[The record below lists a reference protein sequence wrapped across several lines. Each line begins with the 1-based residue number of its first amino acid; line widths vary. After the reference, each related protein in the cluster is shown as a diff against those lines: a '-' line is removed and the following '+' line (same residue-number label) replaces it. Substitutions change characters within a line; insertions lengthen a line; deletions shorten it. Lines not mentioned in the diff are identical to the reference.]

1 MGAGNYY
8 FSAPAG
14 DEWQCMLY
22 VDLEPQSWQDEQE
35 TREKAFQE
43 YLAANSQNPPPDDKD
58 LEKIRNTWIEENW
71 SGITSEDFFYEDQGD
86 CQRDSI
92 YSTLDAIFPMVDFD
106 FVGGQP
112 FKDATIL
119 AQVGRMV
126 IAQAYTYDHDRL
138 ALIVTPEPELQEF
151 IQSVESDRLPFDSG
165 WSKSNSSLHLDRLSY
180 NAKLLG
186 IKRSVTSGA
195 LTKEM
200 VGVYERILLGLHEK
214 GLAEDISFRKCA
226 WTSGSY
232 VGCDTWAKNEAF
244 LVTKQARLAAR
255 QKREEKTILKKQA
268 LRAELQGGQPHAAW
282 AF

>member
-22 VDLEPQSWQDEQE
+22 VDLEPQSWEDEQE

-43 YLAANSQNPPPDDKD
+43 YLTANSHNPPPDDKD
-58 LEKIRNTWIEENW
+58 LEKIRNTWIEENCGG
-71 SGITSEDFFYEDQGD
+71 STSEHFFYEDQRD
-86 CQRDSI
+86 CQRESI
-92 YSTLDAIFPMVDFD
+92 YSTLAEIFPKVDFD

-112 FKDATIL
+112 FEDATIL
-119 AQVGRMV
+119 GQVGRMV
-126 IAQAYTYDHDRL
+126 IAQAYTYYHDRL

-151 IQSVESDRLPFDSG
+151 IQSVESDRSPFDSG
-165 WSKSNSSLHLDRLSY
+165 WHKSNY
-180 NAKLLG
+180 AKLLG
-186 IKRSVTSGA
+186 VKRSVTSGA
-195 LTKEM
+195 LSKEM
-200 VGVYERILLGLHEK
+200 VGVYDRILLGLHEN
-214 GLAEDISFRKCA
+214 GLAKDISFRKCA

-232 VGCDTWAKNEAF
+232 VGCDTWAKNEAL

>member
-1 MGAGNYY
+1 MGAGNYC

-22 VDLEPQSWQDEQE
+22 VNLEPQSWQDEQE

-43 YLAANSQNPPPDDKD
+43 YLAANSHNPPPDDKD
-58 LEKIRNTWIEENW
+58 LEKIRNTWIEENCGG
-71 SGITSEDFFYEDQGD
+71 SISEHFFYEDQRD
-86 CQRDSI
+86 CQRESI
-92 YSTLDAIFPMVDFD
+92 YSTLAEIFPKVDFD

-112 FKDATIL
+112 FEDATIL
-119 AQVGRMV
+119 GQVGRMV
-126 IAQAYTYDHDRL
+126 IAQAYTYYHDRL

-151 IQSVESDRLPFDSG
+151 IQSVESDRSPFDSG
-165 WSKSNSSLHLDRLSY
+165 WHKSNY
-180 NAKLLG
+180 AKLLG
-186 IKRSVTSGA
+186 VKRSVTSGA

-200 VGVYERILLGLHEK
+200 VGVYDRILLGLHEN
-214 GLAEDISFRKCA
+214 GLAKDISFRKCA

-232 VGCDTWAKNEAF
+232 VGCDTWAKNEEL

-255 QKREEKTILKKQA
+255 QKREEKATLKKEA
-268 LRAELQGGQPHAAW
+268 IRAKLQGGQPHAAW